1 MPRTNVSSRS
11 HANSHLWSRVA
22 VMATVGFAV
31 AGCSDSARFNGPY
44 AGNPH
49 PPKQQQQEVTTG
61 SIAQR
66 APTTRV
72 VSQPL
77 PQVSQPQS
85 VVSGGTAGGSQ
96 GLGAYRPNSRD
107 DVTGSVSA
115 PAGRWTWDGGSPVT
129 VGQGDTLDVIARRHA
144 VPLAA
149 IMETNG
155 ITDAR
160 SVRPGQR
167 VVIPRFDPTATAST
181 QYSRPAP
188 QAAAPAP
195 VAVQRPVAQAPRP
208 QPVQPQPQLQ
218 AAQPAGQNV
227 HTVAHGETL
236 IGVARRYGVSLPA
249 LARANNMDPN
259 TRVGIGDRLVVPGVR
274 PIAMTAQRPQ
284 PQVQAPAPQQAPQT
298 TAAVPRQPAPAIAQ
312 PRTVPAERVANAAPV
327 QTARVA
333 TSEAQTEP
341 EPVTK
346 TAEAAGSLPSFRWP
360 VRGRVIAG
368 FGPGVNGVQNDGI
381 NLAVPEGTPIKAAD
395 EGVVAYAG
403 NELKGYG
410 NLVLIR
416 HANGYVSAY
425 ANNSELLV
433 KRGDSV
439 KRGQDIARAG
449 QTGNVTSPQLHF
461 EIRKGST
468 PVDPMKYLGG

>member
-1 MPRTNVSSRS
+1 MPRSNVSPRS
-11 HANSHLWSRVA
+11 HASSHLWSRVA
-22 VMATVGFAV
+22 VVAAVGITA

-49 PPKQQQQEVTTG
+49 PPKQQQQEVTG

-77 PQVSQPQS
+77 PQVSQPQTT
-85 VVSGGTAGGSQ
+85 VAVGGTSGGAQ
-96 GLGAYRPNSRD
+96 GLGAYRPGGRD
-107 DVTGSVSA
+107 DVTGSVAA
-115 PAGRWTWDGGSPVT
+115 PTGRWTWDGGSPVT
-129 VGQGDTLDVIARRHA
+129 VGQGDTLDIIARRHA
-144 VPLAA
+144 VPLSA
-149 IMETNG
+149 IMQTNG

-167 VVIPRFDPTATAST
+167 VVIPRYDATATA
-181 QYSRPAP
+181 QYTPPPVAAP
-188 QAAAPAP
+188 QP
-195 VAVQRPVAQAPRP
+195 VVQPVAQAAPRP
-208 QPVQPQPQLQ
+208 QPVQPQAQ
-218 AAQPAGQNV
+218 AARPARDNV

-249 LARANNMDPN
+249 LARANNVEPN
-259 TRVGIGDRLVVPGVR
+259 TRVSVGDRLIVPGVR
-274 PIAMTAQRPQ
+274 PIAMTAPQ
-284 PQVQAPAPQQAPQT
+284 AQAPQT
-298 TAAVPRQPAPAIAQ
+298 TAAVPRASAPAIAQ
-312 PRTVPAERVANAAPV
+312 PRTQPAERVVANAAPV

-346 TAEAAGSLPSFRWP
+346 TAEAAGNLPSFRWP
-360 VRGRVIAG
+360 VKGRIIAG

-395 EGVVAYAG
+395 DGVVAYAG

-425 ANNSELLV
+425 ANASELLV
-433 KRGDSV
+433 KRGDSI
-439 KRGQDIARAG
+439 KRGQDIAKAG